1 MHYFKDK
8 IYIMS
13 FRYDDE
19 TKQQLKKM
27 RLYYGFKN
35 NTETIKYCINTAFK
49 LAQCVIDMGGD
60 YEDEKT
66 I

>member
-19 TKQQLKKM
+19 TKQKLKKM

-35 NTETIKYCINTAFK
+35 NTETLLECIKATYAITEYNM
-49 LAQCVIDMGGD
+49 DRGRD
-60 YEDEKT
+60 YEN
-66 I
+66 